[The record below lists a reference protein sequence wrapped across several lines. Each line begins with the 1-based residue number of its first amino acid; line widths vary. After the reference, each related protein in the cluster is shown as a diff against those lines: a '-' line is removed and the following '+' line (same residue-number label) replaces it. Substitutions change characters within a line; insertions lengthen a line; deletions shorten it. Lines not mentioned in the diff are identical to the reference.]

1 MVGNRGDYPSA
12 KPMFCKVLFLP
23 QALRAGGALPLSH
36 GCLAEGQPHSAVFGF
51 ALP

>member
-23 QALRAGGALPLSH
+23 QALKAGGALLLSH
-36 GCLAEGQPHSAVFGF
+36 GCLAEEQPHSAVFRI